1 MSTTEEVNDVPI
13 PSDTEIRKEMEVL
26 MQAVDLGTTS
36 TKQFISILS
45 TKFNGADLSTKK
57 KYIKATITEIIDSMQ
72 EEDDEFQHRLA
83 FGEHTGI
90 SDQFFDDIHQIKNNQ
105 SLTTNQLVL
114 DWLDAGR
121 FTDLAWRLLGRYIAN
136 NTHLH
141 DIKLYHCNITDEIM
155 ALLFSEL
162 SGSTSLQKLDM
173 CMNRIGIEGIRSMVP
188 LLQNSPNLSSLKFG
202 LSTDIN
208 TECFEL
214 VVSSLH
220 SGGVEDLDFINCNIE
235 DISALETYNLPNLQY
250 LNLNK
255 NNIGRNGCITL
266 SNLLQKEG
274 STLTRLS
281 LEWTGLGDEE
291 AEILANSLENNNQL
305 QVIILNNNNITDR
318 GCKAF
323 LELLNNVASIES
335 TYNSNNT
342 LRECKLVDRLFDNEV
357 HATKEMIR
365 LLYSACQ
372 VNKNNHTAHAVGKAK
387 VIGSHLNSQTLKRLC
402 NLQGIE
408 YSYSNIFADIE
419 PILLPD
425 ILTLISSENG
435 LSELYTAL
443 IQTAPDLLSYID
455 RKALIQ
461 DVMAKNTARAADLSD
476 EFQSKV
482 VEYHTEFER
491 QMAALKA
498 VHEGKTAALETEYS
512 YQTSR
517 LTTENNELSNRLSLI
532 DLGDI
537 KHLSAGECNR
547 QSGKRMDGQ

>member
-1 MSTTEEVNDVPI
+1 MSEE
-13 PSDTEIRKEMEVL
+13 ERQYQK
-26 MQAVDLGTTS
+26 
-36 TKQFISILS
+36 
-45 TKFNGADLSTKK
+45 
-57 KYIKATITEIIDSMQ
+57 
-72 EEDDEFQHRLA
+72 A
-83 FGEHTGI
+83 FGLYTSI
-90 SDQFFDDIHQIKNNQ
+90 SSDFRNHINRIKNN
-105 SLTTNQLVL
+105 
-114 DWLDAGR
+114 DADVNVFHLCPHNHQ
-121 FTDLAWRLLGRYIAN
+121 FTDLSWKLLGKYIAN
-136 NTHLH
+136 NTHLKEIH
-141 DIKLYHCNITDEIM
+141 LNNCNITNERM
-155 ALLFSEL
+155 ALLFNGLVKSSL
-162 SGSTSLQKLDM
+162 SKLDLRGNPFGVDGVR
-173 CMNRIGIEGIRSMVP
+173 CMDGF
-188 LLQNSPNLSSLKFG
+188 LQNSPHLINLDFG
-202 LSTDIN
+202 NTHIN
-208 TECFEL
+208 TECFAL
-214 VVSSLH
+214 LIHTLH
-220 SGGVEDLDFINCNIE
+220 DKPLKVLHVNNCIIT